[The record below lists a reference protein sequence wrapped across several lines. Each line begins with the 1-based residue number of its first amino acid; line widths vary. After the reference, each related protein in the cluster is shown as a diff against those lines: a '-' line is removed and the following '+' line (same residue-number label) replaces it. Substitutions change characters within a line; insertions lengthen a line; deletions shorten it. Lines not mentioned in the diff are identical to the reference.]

1 MKKKIGKRIQI
12 IRLQNNVTQEQMAD
26 ALCISTSAYCKLEY
40 GETDLT
46 LTRVKRL
53 AEIFNMPM
61 LEFINKLLDGIETGT
76 PESECS
82 NSEFSR
88 SSVDKII
95 LDFVGQSRE
104 VVDKMV
110 NDMSRFEQKLDKME
124 LRINNLENFHMKE

>member
-46 LTRVKRL
+46 LTRVKKL

-61 LEFINKLLDGIETGT
+61 LEFINRLLDGIETGAS
-76 PESECS
+76 ENECS
-82 NSEFSR
+82 NAEFSR
-88 SSVDKII
+88 SSVDKIL
-95 LDFVGQSRE
+95 LDFVGQSKD

-110 NDMSRFEQKLDKME
+110 KDMSRFEQKLDKME
-124 LRINNLENFHMKE
+124 LRINNLENFHMK